1 MRYSPTALALALAFA
16 TVSSAVSGQL
26 PDKEIDPLSV
36 ELVTLGK
43 VAEANNNQSAAIDH
57 FETALAVDPR
67 NIQAYMGLAR
77 VAEKQGLPGKAI
89 RFYREALIIDPNDV
103 ATLAAQGE
111 AMVAKGAIERARDNL
126 ARIEKLCG
134 SGCPEKLT
142 LASTIDKSVATAMA
156 SPVLPAG
163 APVLNPPP
171 PSN

>member
-26 PDKEIDPLSV
+26 PDKAIDPLSV

-43 VAEANNNQSAAIDH
+43 VAEANNDSNGAIDH

-67 NIQAYMGLAR
+67 NIQAYTGLAR

-89 RFYREALIIDPNDV
+89 RLYREALVIDPNDV

-111 AMVAKGAIERARDNL
+111 AMVAKGAVERARDNL

-142 LASTIDKSVATAMA
+142 LASAIDKSVATAMA
-156 SPVLPAG
+156 SPVANG
-163 APVLNPPP
+163 APILSPPAP